1 MDFKNRC
8 SLPSVCYMVRYL
20 TNRTRERKMQL
31 NYLTDIF
38 ITYCSLFIIKSIDLG
53 AVSEIMFVFSFSD
66 SSFDGDTKCWSGW
79 SVTCGDVLASLGTS
93 ELVVVKK
100 ESQTPSKESS
110 APKKTATRARG
121 VFPCE
126 RCGRSYVRK
135 DSLQRHLK
143 YECGKEPTFQC
154 PFCPQRCKRKAHQ
167 TRHIRRQHSDMINVV
182 EPKGD
187 SRIMDTSNE

>member
-1 MDFKNRC
+1 
-8 SLPSVCYMVRYL
+8 
-20 TNRTRERKMQL
+20 
-31 NYLTDIF
+31 
-38 ITYCSLFIIKSIDLG
+38 LFHNLIKISDLG
-53 AVSEIMFVFSFSD
+53 AVSEILFVFSFSD
-66 SSFDGDTKCWSGW
+66 SSFDGDTKRWSGW

-100 ESQTPSKESS
+100 ESKTPSKESS
-110 APKKTATRARG
+110 APKKTTTRARG

-167 TRHIRRQHSDMINVV
+167 IRHIRRQHSDMINVI